1 MGIIEFKDVSFQY
14 PNGFSAVENVSF
26 EINEGEAI
34 AIIGQNGAGKTT
46 TVKMINGLLKPTHGT
61 VLIDGMDTKDY
72 TTAQLSKIAGYVFQ
86 NPDDQIFHNNVEDE
100 IRFGPKKQ
108 GLSEEEIVK
117 KTEWAAK
124 LCGLSE
130 QMQENPYNLPL
141 SIRKFVSIASVL
153 AMDDKILILD
163 EPTAG
168 QDLIGINRLENILT
182 ELKKENK
189 TVVTITHDM
198 EFAVNNF
205 KKIFVMSHKNLLRV
219 GNAKEIFSDDE
230 LLKDSML
237 KKTYIGDL
245 CDRLAVL
252 DLSEN
257 GRQIGE
263 KLFVLLDVEQK
274 REMIQ
279 FVLETEQQQGFSA
292 IPCTNPDSFGARI
305 DTSQPLTEIREGDL
319 YFCLEEREV
328 AVQGKKVD
336 LSVREFNALYLL
348 LMNRRR
354 VMTFET
360 IAYHVWSE
368 EYVEN
373 ELTAIHNIMSRL
385 RQKLKISPDIPDYI
399 ISVRGV
405 GYKFDTTQQKK

>member
-1 MGIIEFKDVSFQY
+1 M
-14 PNGFSAVENVSF
+14 
-26 EINEGEAI
+26 
-34 AIIGQNGAGKTT
+34 
-46 TVKMINGLLKPTHGT
+46 
-61 VLIDGMDTKDY
+61 
-72 TTAQLSKIAGYVFQ
+72 
-86 NPDDQIFHNNVEDE
+86 
-100 IRFGPKKQ
+100 
-108 GLSEEEIVK
+108 
-117 KTEWAAK
+117 
-124 LCGLSE
+124 
-130 QMQENPYNLPL
+130 
-141 SIRKFVSIASVL
+141 
-153 AMDDKILILD
+153 
-163 EPTAG
+163 
-168 QDLIGINRLENILT
+168 
-182 ELKKENK
+182 
-189 TVVTITHDM
+189 
-198 EFAVNNF
+198 
-205 KKIFVMSHKNLLRV
+205 
-219 GNAKEIFSDDE
+219 
-230 LLKDSML
+230 
-237 KKTYIGDL
+237 
-245 CDRLAVL
+245 
-252 DLSEN
+252 
-257 GRQIGE
+257 
-263 KLFVLLDVEQK
+263 LDVEQK

-368 EYVEN
+368 IYVEN